1 MRHHDPAVP
10 TCTGGPPVPGTGH
23 HPWHSAGCP
32 WPRSHLPVGTVPP
45 AAPAPD
51 RDLQLLLPG
60 ALGHPLWHVS
70 LSCRPRASSPS
81 TTSTGDPG
89 APPAHT
95 GPVLAPSPCVDL
107 ALPPPMVLE
116 LEPAP
121 LTPAPAVFWTLD
133 PSGDWYYCW
142 ITIMVL
148 PVLYNWIVLI
158 CRSCFPDLQEQ
169 HIVLWLSLDYLC
181 DALYLLDIAV
191 HLHTGFLEDG
201 ILVRDHGRIRQRYLS
216 SPSFPWDVAAVLPT
230 DLLYLRLGPGVP
242 AVRANRCLR
251 VPRLF
256 EAFDRWETRT
266 GHPNAFRVAKLM
278 LYVFIT
284 IHWHSCLYF
293 ALSSWLGLGTDTW
306 VCPNA
311 SRPGFAHP
319 LRQYLHSF
327 YFSTLILATVGDTPE
342 PRREEEFLFVTA
354 GFLLAVLGFA
364 TITGSISSV
373 ISNRNAADA
382 AFYPDPE
389 PVRHYLRAQG
399 VGGRLSRRV
408 ADWHQHLRAQR
419 KLPAERSVL
428 RHLPRGLRAD
438 VAASVHL
445 LALRRVGLFQSW
457 EHGVLQQLVLRLQ
470 PQVFGPGEF
479 VCRRGDVG
487 REMYF
492 IREGRLAVVAE
503 DGVTQLAI
511 LGEGLYFGEISL
523 INIKGNTSGNRR
535 TANIMS
541 IGYSDLF
548 CLSKEDLAEVLVE
561 FPSARA
567 MMEAKGRELLLRMGK
582 LDVHA
587 EAVAAA
593 AAEEAKQRV
602 QALETA
608 LEGLQTQ
615 AARLLAQLESSAF
628 KLALRIERLES
639 LPGGSL
645 WPARGGRGGDSS
657 NNSCWVRTPISG

>member
-1 MRHHDPAVP
+1 M
-10 TCTGGPPVPGTGH
+10 PP
-23 HPWHSAGCP
+23 
-32 WPRSHLPVGTVPP
+32 PRS
-45 AAPAPD
+45 
-51 RDLQLLLPG
+51 PG
-60 ALGHPLWHVS
+60 S
-70 LSCRPRASSPS
+70 
-81 TTSTGDPG
+81 DPG
-89 APPAHT
+89 PDP
-95 GPVLAPSPCVDL
+95 
-107 ALPPPMVLE
+107 LPPP
-116 LEPAP
+116 
-121 LTPAPAVFWTLD
+121 
-133 PSGDWYYCW
+133 
-142 ITIMVL
+142 
-148 PVLYNWIVLI
+148 
-158 CRSCFPDLQEQ
+158 
-169 HIVLWLSLDYLC
+169 
-181 DALYLLDIAV
+181 
-191 HLHTGFLEDG
+191 GFLEDG

-256 EAFDRWETRT
+256 EAFDHWETRT

-293 ALSSWLGLGTDTW
+293 ALSSWLGLGTDAW

-342 PRREEEFLFVTA
+342 PQREEEFLFVTA

-399 VGGRLSRRV
+399 VGRRLSRRV

-428 RHLPRGLRAD
+428 RHLPWGLRAD

-445 LALRRVGLFQSW
+445 PALRRVGLFQSW

-503 DGVTQLAI
+503 DGITQLAI

-523 INIKGNTSGNRR
+523 INIKGEPPAAPHCSPLAPPPASLQPPPPQGTPRGTGAQPTS
-535 TANIMS
+535 
-541 IGYSDLF
+541 
-548 CLSKEDLAEVLVE
+548 
-561 FPSARA
+561 
-567 MMEAKGRELLLRMGK
+567 
-582 LDVHA
+582 
-587 EAVAAA
+587 
-593 AAEEAKQRV
+593 
-602 QALETA
+602 
-608 LEGLQTQ
+608 
-615 AARLLAQLESSAF
+615 
-628 KLALRIERLES
+628 
-639 LPGGSL
+639 
-645 WPARGGRGGDSS
+645 
-657 NNSCWVRTPISG
+657 